1 MSGCVVDRLEGIE
14 IEKQDGKLLPAI
26 RQRRNCLVYMV
37 DEIVPVGQLGQRVVE
52 GHGIE
57 SVL

>member
-14 IEKQDGKLLPAI
+14 IEKQDGKLLAAI
-26 RQRRNCLVYMV
+26 RQRSNCLVDMV
-37 DEIVPVGQLGQRVVE
+37 DEIVTVGQLGQRVIE
-52 GHGIE
+52 CQAIE